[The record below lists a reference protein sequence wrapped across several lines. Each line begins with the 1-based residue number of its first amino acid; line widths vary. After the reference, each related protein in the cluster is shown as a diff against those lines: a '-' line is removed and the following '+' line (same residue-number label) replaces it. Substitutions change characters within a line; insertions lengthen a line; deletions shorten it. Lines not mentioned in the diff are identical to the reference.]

1 MTGFGETPFLS
12 VSQTFHLMFGDS
24 WQYLWPVA
32 VVCVVQVFGAA
43 LLMSAMDRH
52 FRTGKVSIRPVWA
65 LINNSIFPIAIGVAI
80 MCAMSIVWRF
90 VLFGIVMLIQTS
102 AEAMSFSPGAATA
115 VIAAVVVL
123 AFVLHV
129 LIITPMLFW
138 APVMF
143 IYGYRFRDAA
153 AASFKMLSGQ
163 KIFWGLL
170 LPMLICAGLQMLI
183 GFLDV
188 HRAVVIIMNFLVFL
202 FTNSYATAYTML
214 SFYGISD
221 LERRDVKAYKSIVLP
236 RANDR
241 KDDRD
246 DASDKTEKTEKEKSE
261 KRPASPS
268 SKPKRSVKSSVNNNK
283 PSEIKPNG
291 KSARAQTKSANKKV
305 ADGKAPSE
313 KEDGGVV

>member
-1 MTGFGETPFLS
+1 MRKKFTKYRITVENESRLTNVADFRAS
-12 VSQTFHLMFGDS
+12 VPL
-24 WQYLWPVA
+24 LL
-32 VVCVVQVFGAA
+32 A
-43 LLMSAMDRH
+43 L
-52 FRTGKVSIRPVWA
+52 A
-65 LINNSIFPIAIGVAI
+65 L
-80 MCAMSIVWRF
+80 
-90 VLFGIVMLIQTS
+90 
-102 AEAMSFSPGAATA
+102 TA

-246 DASDKTEKTEKEKSE
+246 DA
-261 KRPASPS
+261 
-268 SKPKRSVKSSVNNNK
+268 KPKRSVKSSVNNNK